1 MIFAAFALYLWGRM
15 LKDAAHRAA
24 EPAEYTQYFEYE
36 GEYFVDETTGR
47 PYYWDPA
54 DEQYYFF
61 DEAPE
66 EASVRMEDTPR
77 NAPESGNTQ
86 KPADTKD

>member
-1 MIFAAFALYLWGRM
+1 M
-15 LKDAAHRAA
+15 
-24 EPAEYTQYFEYE
+24 
-36 GEYFVDETTGR
+36 DEATGR

-61 DEAPE
+61 DEVPE
-66 EASVRMEDTPR
+66 EASARVEDTPR
-77 NAPESGNTQ
+77 NVPTSGNPQ